1 MTPSPSLFA
10 RLASRV
16 FVLTLLLA
24 TCSAARA
31 ITINFD
37 DLPAA
42 PFSAAGNSVPLA
54 SQLTNQYAGLGV
66 LFESLGGFAAV
77 VDLGSGTPSVPNAIA
92 ATTIDGLISYNV
104 PIHIRFVSPLD
115 ASIPAATNSV
125 SIRGDTFITSVG
137 TNTMLALDINGSP
150 IDFDIQIEPPASLLT
165 VTGAGIHEVILIG
178 SGSTAFD
185 DLSFEPLYTVPEP
198 TSLLLA
204 AIAAIGLIASRR
216 RRHSV
221 GSR

>member
-1 MTPSPSLFA
+1 MTLFHCSIA
-10 RLASRV
+10 RVLYRAIA
-16 FVLTLLLA
+16 LTLLLT
-24 TCSAARA
+24 TCSVARA

-77 VDLGSGTPSVPNAIA
+77 VDLSTGTPSVPNAIA
-92 ATTIDGLISYNV
+92 ATTSDGLINYNV

-125 SIRGDTFITSVG
+125 SIRGDTFITSIG
-137 TNTMLALDINGSP
+137 TNTMLALDVNGNA
-150 IDFDIQIEPPASLLT
+150 IDFDVQIEPPASLLT

-185 DLSFEPLYTVPEP
+185 DLSFEPLYVVPEP
-198 TSLLLA
+198 TSLVLAATA
-204 AIAAIGLIASRR
+204 AIAVASSRWCRR
-216 RRHSV
+216 SI
-221 GSR
+221 S

>member
-1 MTPSPSLFA
+1 MH
-10 RLASRV
+10 RV
-16 FVLTLLLA
+16 IALTLLLT

-54 SQLTNQYAGLGV
+54 SQLTNQYSGLGV

-77 VDLGSGTPSVPNAIA
+77 VDLSTGTPSVPNAIA
-92 ATTIDGLISYNV
+92 ATTSDGLISYSV

-137 TNTMLALDINGSP
+137 TNTMLALDVNGSP
-150 IDFDIQIEPPASLLT
+150 VDFDIQIEPPASVLT
-165 VTGAGIHEVILIG
+165 VTGVGIHEVILIG

-185 DLSFEPLYTVPEP
+185 DLSFEALYVVPEP
-198 TSLLLA
+198 ASLILA
-204 AIAAIGLIASRR
+204 TTAALFGIVVSLRR
-216 RRHSV
+216 RFA
-221 GSR
+221 